1 MTVFFK
7 NADITIYNKYYDSN
21 SDTDKYQRTVIKG
34 VNWQGKRNATVTDKG
49 VNVAYTTLIF
59 LDSLPNYIDP
69 KTFAKLDD
77 IDRPNYFTFTEL
89 DKIVKGAIDYEI
101 TGVKPNRVSDLE
113 NEYETV
119 TVISSQVWGNHME
132 VECK

>member
-7 NADITIYNKYYDSN
+7 NADITIYNKYYDSI
-21 SDTDKYQRTVIKG
+21 SDTNKYQRTVIKG
-34 VNWQGKRNATVTDKG
+34 VNWQSKRNATVTDKG
-49 VNVAYTTLIF
+49 VNVAYITLIF

>member
-7 NADITIYNKYYDSN
+7 NADITIYNKYYDAN
-21 SDTDKYQRTVIKG
+21 SDANRYQRTIIKG
-34 VNWQGKRNATVTDKG
+34 VNWQSKRNATVNDKG

-59 LDSLPNYIDP
+59 LDSLPNYVDSR
-69 KTFAKLDD
+69 TFAKLDD

-89 DKIVKGAIDYEI
+89 DKIVKGTIDYEV
-101 TGVKPNRVSDLE
+101 TGIKPNTIANLE

-119 TVISSQVWGNHME
+119 TVMASQVWGNHME
-132 VECK
+132 VECR

>member
-34 VNWQGKRNATVTDKG
+34 VNWQSKRNATVNDKG

-59 LDSLPNYIDP
+59 LDSLPNYVDS

-77 IDRPNYFTFTEL
+77 IDRANYFTFTEL

-132 VECK
+132 VECR

>member
-7 NADITIYNKYYDSN
+7 NADITIYNKYYDAN
-21 SDTDKYQRTVIKG
+21 SDTDRYQRTIIKG
-34 VNWQGKRNATVTDKG
+34 VNWQSKRNATVNDKG
-49 VNVAYTTLIF
+49 INVAYTTLIF
-59 LDSLPNYIDP
+59 LDSLPNYVDSR
-69 KTFAKLDD
+69 TFAKLDD

-89 DKIVKGAIDYEI
+89 DKIVKGAIDYEV
-101 TGVKPNRVSDLE
+101 TGVKPNTIANLE

-119 TVISSQVWGNHME
+119 TVMASQVWDNHME

>member
-21 SDTDKYQRTVIKG
+21 SDTDKYQRTIIKG
-34 VNWQGKRNATVTDKG
+34 VNWQCKRNATVTDKG
-49 VNVAYTTLIF
+49 VNVAYTTIIF

-69 KTFAKLDD
+69 RAFAKLDD
-77 IDRPNYFTFTEL
+77 IDRPNYFTFSEL

-119 TVISSQVWGNHME
+119 TVMAAQVWDNHME

>member
-34 VNWQGKRNATVTDKG
+34 VNWQSKRNATVNDKG

-59 LDSLPNYIDP
+59 LDSLPNYVDS

-132 VECK
+132 VECR